1 MVIVHVV
8 HEADL
13 VSDEEARRA
22 VARALRRFR
31 KRKAHPPDAGER
43 RQRGA
48 RHSARLN
55 RPPDEETELSNNP
68 TRFVIVGNG
77 AAGTYAAEQLR
88 KLDAAAEILMIDDE
102 PYTLYNRVSLPRY
115 LRGVLL
121 EQRVYVRDME
131 WHTKNRI
138 DLRLETKVDQV
149 NFDEKTVH
157 MEPGGEIPYDRLLIA
172 TGGRPNPLRAPGA
185 EGAPYLFNF
194 QYLDEAK
201 GMVARIPE
209 SKIAVVLGGSF
220 IGYELTE
227 AFAHRGLE
235 THWLMRGPWFLRRA
249 LDEDGGKVITLLAQD
264 AGVHLHY
271 DEAIDRLERSNG
283 QLKVSGTK
291 GFSAT
296 ADLVGVGLGLT
307 MNIDIFEGTGLETN
321 VGVKTN
327 EFLETNIPE
336 VWAAGDVAEFYDVVS
351 QRHHRMGTWDNSLNH
366 GRHVAKN
373 MLGAKEPYVEVPT
386 YASGMFNSNISVMG
400 VTTEEEPDAQAVVEV
415 EYEPR
420 NYKRLFFLKDK
431 LVGAILVGKMKGRKK
446 VLELISSRTPI
457 EDRRKVFELLAV
469 PEIPSKAAATP
480 EE

>member
-1 MVIVHVV
+1 MG
-8 HEADL
+8 
-13 VSDEEARRA
+13 S
-22 VARALRRFR
+22 
-31 KRKAHPPDAGER
+31 
-43 RQRGA
+43 Q
-48 RHSARLN
+48 
-55 RPPDEETELSNNP
+55 P
-68 TRFVIVGNG
+68 TRFAIIGNG
-77 AAGTYAAEQLR
+77 AAGTYCAEQLR
-88 KLDAAAEILMIDDE
+88 KLDAACEILMIDDE

-131 WHTKNRI
+131 WHVKNRI

-149 NFDEKTVH
+149 SFDEKTLH
-157 MEPGGEIPYDRLLIA
+157 MEPGGEIPYDRLFIA
-172 TGGRPNPLRAPGA
+172 TGGRPNPLKAPGA
-185 EGAPYLFNF
+185 EDAKYLFNF
-194 QYLDEAK
+194 QYFDEAK

-209 SKIAVVLGGSF
+209 SKVAVVLGGSF

-249 LDEDGGKVITLLAQD
+249 LDKEGGEVITLLARD

-271 DEAIDRLERSNG
+271 DEAIDRLEPMNG
-283 QLKVSGTK
+283 QTKVTGTK
-291 GFSAT
+291 DFSAT
-296 ADLVGVGLGLT
+296 ADMVGVGLGLT
-307 MNIDIFEGTGLETN
+307 MNIDIFADTGLETN
-321 VGVKTN
+321 VGVLTD
-327 EFLETNIPE
+327 EFLATNIPD

-400 VTTEEEPDAQAVVEV
+400 VTTEEEPEAEALVEV
-415 EYEPR
+415 DHQGR
-420 NYKRLFFLKDK
+420 NYKRLFFLGDR

-446 VLELISSRTPI
+446 VLELIHQRTPI
-457 EDRRKVFELLAV
+457 PDRGSVFGLLAM
-469 PEIPSKAAATP
+469 PELPVKAAATT
-480 EE
+480 EQ

>member
-1 MVIVHVV
+1 
-8 HEADL
+8 
-13 VSDEEARRA
+13 
-22 VARALRRFR
+22 
-31 KRKAHPPDAGER
+31 
-43 RQRGA
+43 
-48 RHSARLN
+48 
-55 RPPDEETELSNNP
+55 
-68 TRFVIVGNG
+68 
-77 AAGTYAAEQLR
+77 
-88 KLDAAAEILMIDDE
+88 MIDDE

-131 WHTKNRI
+131 WHDKNRI

-149 NFDEKTVH
+149 SFDEKTLH
-157 MEPGGEIPYDRLLIA
+157 MEPGGELAYDKLLIA
-172 TGGRPNPLRAPGA
+172 TGGRPNPLLAPGA
-185 EGAPYLFNF
+185 KGAPYVFNF
-194 QYLDEAK
+194 QYFDEAK
-201 GMVARIPE
+201 AMVARIPE
-209 SKIAVVLGGSF
+209 SKVAVVLGGSF

-249 LDEDGGKVITLLAQD
+249 LDREGGEVITALAQD

-271 DEAIDRLERSNG
+271 DEAIEKLDRSNG
-283 QLKVSGTK
+283 QLKVTGTK

-296 ADLVGVGLGLT
+296 ADMVGVGLGLA
-307 MNIDIFEGTGLETN
+307 MNTEIFQGTGLETN
-321 VGVKTN
+321 VGIRTN
-327 EFLETNIPE
+327 EFLETNMPE

-351 QRHHRMGTWDNSLNH
+351 RRHHRMGTWDNSLNH

-400 VTTEEEPDAQAVVEV
+400 VTTEEEADAEGLVEV
-415 EYEPR
+415 DLPAR
-420 NYKRLFFLKDK
+420 NYKRLFFLQNR

-446 VLELISSRTPI
+446 VLELISTRAEI
-457 EDRRKVFELLAV
+457 EDRQKVFELLAM
-469 PEIPSKAAATP
+469 PEVVAKAAAPT